1 VVVGATQMVNLKAGL
16 CEKGAVPDFRLFEPS
31 LISLKLP
38 RGASFFRLKPD
49 LATFEFF
56 FNSIR
61 VFPGDS
67 TTAE

>member
-1 VVVGATQMVNLKAGL
+1 
-16 CEKGAVPDFRLFEPS
+16 

-61 VFPGDS
+61 VFPRDS